1 VASARGADRSCSSG
15 PPVYTGWTR
24 RGRSVA
30 RTVRRLLVDSAAVPT
45 FLALLSSL
53 LWGTADFMG
62 GTVARRLDATRVVL
76 VSQAI
81 ALVGLGPLALL
92 LGPEVTG
99 RSALAGVLA
108 GGVGAMALN
117 AFYRALALGTMGV
130 VAPIAA
136 LGVAVPVVVGL
147 VSGEEPRTVQ
157 LAGIAV
163 AVVGVVLASGPEVR
177 GEGRG
182 GLAPLVLALVAACG
196 FGTVMA
202 LLADGSEGGGVAEA
216 VLVLLVMRATSVV
229 LLATLVGWR
238 QGPALGAPRADLPSL
253 AVIGAF
259 DVGANGTFAAA
270 SQSDLVSV
278 VAVLAS
284 LYPAVTALLAW
295 RFHQERLGRIEL
307 AGVAAALAGVVLLS
321 AG

>member
-1 VASARGADRSCSSG
+1 M
-15 PPVYTGWTR
+15 
-24 RGRSVA
+24 
-30 RTVRRLLVDSAAVPT
+30 PT

-62 GTVARRLDATRVVL
+62 GTLARRLDATRVVL
-76 VSQAI
+76 VSQAT
-81 ALVGLGPLALL
+81 ALAGLGPLVLL
-92 LGPEVTG
+92 LGPDVTA
-99 RSALAGVLA
+99 RAAVAGVIA
-108 GGVGAMALN
+108 GAVGAVALN

-147 VSGEEPRTVQ
+147 VSGEEPRALQ

-163 AVVGVVLASGPEVR
+163 AVVGVVLASGPELR

-182 GLAPLVLALVAACG
+182 GAAPLLLALLAASG

-202 LLADGSEGGGVAEA
+202 VLADGSEGGGVAEA

-229 LLATLVGWR
+229 LLGALVAWQ
-238 QGPALGAPRADLPSL
+238 QGPRALRAPRADLRDL

-259 DVGANGTFAAA
+259 DVGANGTFAVA
-270 SQSDLVSV
+270 SQSGLVSV
-278 VAVLAS
+278 TAVLAS
-284 LYPAVTALLAW
+284 LYPAVTAVLAW
-295 RFHQERLGRIEL
+295 QRHGERLRPLQLG
-307 AGVAAALAGVVLLS
+307 GVGAALAGVVLLS

>member
-1 VASARGADRSCSSG
+1 VA
-15 PPVYTGWTR
+15 
-24 RGRSVA
+24 
-30 RTVRRLLVDSAAVPT
+30 AA
-45 FLALLSSL
+45 LALLSSL
-53 LWGTADFMG
+53 LWGTADFLG
-62 GTVARRLDATRVVL
+62 GTASRRLGALRVVL
-76 VSQAI
+76 VSQAF
-81 ALVGLGPLALL
+81 ALVGVVPLALA
-92 LGPEVTG
+92 LGPDVRARTLLFG
-99 RSALAGVLA
+99 AAAGV
-108 GGVGAMALN
+108 VGPAALF

-136 LGVAVPVVVGL
+136 LGVVVAVAAGL
-147 VSGEEPRTVQ
+147 LSGEDPSGVQ
-157 LAGIAV
+157 VAGIVLAV
-163 AVVGVVLASGPEVR
+163 AGVVLASGPEVR

-182 GLAPLVLALVAACG
+182 GSRPLLLALGAALG
-196 FGTVMA
+196 FGVVFV
-202 LLADGSEGGGVAEA
+202 LLAEGGESGGTAEV
-216 VLVLLVMRATSVV
+216 VLVLLAMRTTSVV
-229 LLATLVGWR
+229 LLGASVLATG
-238 QGPALGAPRADLPSL
+238 GRAAIAVERTDLPVL
-253 AVIGAF
+253 AVVGAF

>member
-1 VASARGADRSCSSG
+1 M
-15 PPVYTGWTR
+15 
-24 RGRSVA
+24 
-30 RTVRRLLVDSAAVPT
+30 PT
-45 FLALLSSL
+45 ALALLSSL
-53 LWGTADFMG
+53 LWGTADFLG

-76 VSQAI
+76 VSQAV
-81 ALVGLGPLALL
+81 ALVGLGPLTLL
-92 LGPEVTG
+92 LGSDVTARAVVAG
-99 RSALAGVLA
+99 ALAGA
-108 GGVGAMALN
+108 VGAVALN

-147 VSGEEPRTVQ
+147 ASGEEPRGLQ

-163 AVVGVVLASGPEVR
+163 AVVGVVLASGPELR

-182 GLAPLVLALVAACG
+182 GAVPLVLAIVAACG

-216 VLVLLVMRATSVV
+216 VLVLLVMRVTSVV
-229 LLATLVGWR
+229 LLGVLVAAR
-238 QGPALGAPRADLPSL
+238 QGVASLGAPRSDLRAL

-259 DVGANGTFAAA
+259 DVGANGTFAVA
-270 SQSDLVSV
+270 SQTGLVSV
-278 VAVLAS
+278 TAVLAS
-284 LYPAVTALLAW
+284 LYPAITAVLAW
-295 RFHQERLGRIEL
+295 RLHGERLGPL
-307 AGVAAALAGVVLLS
+307 QLGGVGAALAGVVLLS

>member
-1 VASARGADRSCSSG
+1 M
-15 PPVYTGWTR
+15 
-24 RGRSVA
+24 
-30 RTVRRLLVDSAAVPT
+30 PT
-45 FLALLSSL
+45 FLALVSSL

-81 ALVGLGPLALL
+81 ALVGLGPLVLV
-92 LGPEVTG
+92 LGPDVTG
-99 RSALAGVLA
+99 RAAVAGVIA
-108 GGVGAMALN
+108 GAVGAVALN

-147 VSGEEPRTVQ
+147 VSGEEPRALQ
-157 LAGIAV
+157 LVGIAV

-182 GLAPLVLALVAACG
+182 GVAPLLLALVAACG

-202 LLADGSEGGGVAEA
+202 VLADGSEGGGVADA

-229 LLATLVGWR
+229 LLGLVVVWR
-238 QGPALGAPRADLPSL
+238 QGAPALGAPRAELRDL

-259 DVGANGTFAAA
+259 DVGANGTFAVA
-270 SQSDLVSV
+270 SQSGLVSV
-278 VAVLAS
+278 TAVLAS
-284 LYPAVTALLAW
+284 LYPAVTAVLAW
-295 RFHQERLGRIEL
+295 RGHGERLRPLQL
-307 AGVAAALAGVVLLS
+307 AGVAAALAGAVLLS
-321 AG
+321 TG